1 MRIAALFLV
10 LLAPCLWAQDDTRSV
25 WDGVY
30 NKEQSSRGEE
40 PYRKQCGVCHGDQMT
55 GGEMAPP
62 LAGGAFLANWN
73 GLTLGDLLERIR
85 KTMPSN
91 APGKLSRQ
99 IYTDIL
105 AYMLNVNEFP
115 AGEKELPTSTEL
127 LRQIRIE
134 STKPEKK
141 K

>member
-1 MRIAALFLV
+1 MTKAALLLMLLV
-10 LLAPCLWAQDDTRSV
+10 PWLRAQDDTRSV

-30 NKEQSSRGEE
+30 SGEQAKRGEPE
-40 PYRKQCGVCHGDQMT
+40 YRKQCGTCHGDQMT

-62 LAGGAFLANWN
+62 LAGGGFLANWN

-85 KTMPSN
+85 KTMPSQ

-99 IYTDIL
+99 VYVDIL
-105 AYMLNVNEFP
+105 AHMLNVNEFP
-115 AGEKELPTSTEL
+115 VGEKELPTGTEF
-127 LRQIRIE
+127 LRRIRIE

-141 K
+141 